1 MHTEYLWWICKFSFL
16 AGPIVLQR
24 SGHVLHHF
32 RPVLA
37 KMNLVNRC
45 SPVDGISKTDCCRVF
60 RHQQYQ
66 WRSTPLPPY
75 VVGKSDVDVNQP
87 IFLYL
92 AHCIS
97 ANLLSCIFT
106 PLWFRQKALPE
117 KSPQKKNEKRILPSH
132 NQISP
137 FPDLLDLPTHIVRTH
152 PWNNPCCPGVP

>member
-1 MHTEYLWWICKFSFL
+1 MTRERTALVMHTEYLWWICKFSFL

-60 RHQQYQ
+60 GHQQYQ

-97 ANLLSCIFT
+97 ANLLSCNPHLYHVIPT
-106 PLWFRQKALPE
+106 KNPPRKITQKNI
-117 KSPQKKNEKRILPSH
+117 KTDPSITYQSH
-132 NQISP
+132 
-137 FPDLLDLPTHIVRTH
+137 
-152 PWNNPCCPGVP
+152 